1 MLQLVVIILEKRK
14 EKQNIMT
21 NRWNFLTPT
30 EEELHK
36 RDKLAKDMGISPI
49 IALLLVKRGISTTD
63 ETRKFFKPNLNDLHD
78 PYLMPDMD
86 KAIVRLNKALGN
98 KEKILVYGD
107 YDVDGTTAVSLVY
120 KYLRLY
126 SSALDYYIPDR
137 YDEGYGISYKGIDY
151 AAEND
156 VKLIISLD
164 CGIKAVEKVE
174 YAKMK
179 GIDFIICDHHM
190 PDAVLPDAVAVLD
203 AKRLDSQY
211 PYEHLSGCG
220 VGFKFMQAFAK
231 SNNFS
236 FAELEKLLDL
246 VAVSIASDIVPITG
260 ENRILAYYGLKQL
273 NTNPSLG
280 LKGIIDVCGLTG
292 KEITISDIVFKIGPR
307 INASGRM
314 MNGKEAVDLLLSKDR
329 EIAREKSENIN
340 QYNDERRELD
350 KKITDEAN
358 AIIDNFQNMEDH
370 KAIIVYNPEWH
381 KGVIGIVASRLTEKY
396 YRPAVVL
403 TKSSELITGSARSIP
418 GFDIYK
424 AIESCRDLLE
434 NFGGHTYAAGL
445 SLKEENLKAFTER
458 FSKLAAEEID
468 PEQMVPQI
476 DIDAT
481 LDFKEINSKFLND
494 LKKMSPFGPD
504 NQKPVFST
512 LNVKDY
518 GTSKLVGKEL
528 EHLKLELIDSNSNSP
543 IHGIAFGMHKHSE
556 HIKSMHPFNIC
567 YTIEENTYNGVT
579 SIQLLVKE
587 IKTETI

>member
-1 MLQLVVIILEKRK
+1 
-14 EKQNIMT
+14 MT
-21 NRWNFLTPT
+21 SKWNFLNPSK
-30 EEELHK
+30 EELHK
-36 RDKLAKDMGISPI
+36 RDKLAVELGVNPI
-49 IALLLVKRGISTTD
+49 IALLLVKRGIYSA
-63 ETRKFFKPNLNDLHD
+63 EEAKKFFKPSLNDLHD
-78 PYLMPDMD
+78 PFLMPDMD
-86 KAIVRLNKALGN
+86 KAVKRLNKALGN

-107 YDVDGTTAVSLVY
+107 YDVDGTTAVALVY

-137 YDEGYGISYKGIDY
+137 YDEGYGVSYKGIDY
-151 AAEND
+151 AAAND

-174 YAKMK
+174 YAKQK

-190 PDAVLPDAVAVLD
+190 PDTILPDAIAVLD
-203 AKRLDSQY
+203 AKRKDSVY

-231 SNNFS
+231 SNNFPFS
-236 FAELEKLLDL
+236 ELEKLLDL
-246 VAVSIASDIVPITG
+246 VAVSIASDIVPISG

-273 NTNPSLG
+273 NINPSLG
-280 LKGIIDVCGLTG
+280 LKGIIDICGLTG
-292 KEITISDIVFKIGPR
+292 KDMTISDIVFKIGPR

-314 MNGKEAVDLLLSKDR
+314 MNGREAVDLLLAKDS
-329 EIAREKSENIN
+329 EAAREKSENIN

-358 AIIDNFQNMEDH
+358 AIIDDFQNMEDR
-370 KAIIVYNPEWH
+370 KAIIVYNPQWH

-403 TKSSELITGSARSIP
+403 TKSSELITGSARSVP
-418 GFDIYK
+418 GFDIYR

-445 SLKEENLKAFTER
+445 SLKEENLHAFTER
-458 FSKLAAEEID
+458 FSKLAADEID
-468 PEQMVPQI
+468 TEQMVPQI

-481 LDFKEINSKFLND
+481 LDFKEINNKFLSD
-494 LKKMSPFGPD
+494 LKKMSPFGPE
-504 NQKPVFST
+504 NQKPVFAT
-512 LNVKDY
+512 LSVKDY

-528 EHLKLELIDSNSNSP
+528 EHLKLELIDSNSHNP
-543 IHGIAFGMHKHSE
+543 IHGIAFGMHKHNS
-556 HIKSMHPFNIC
+556 HIKGMFPFNIC
-567 YTIEENTYNGVT
+567 YTIEENTYNGNT
-579 SIQLLVKE
+579 SIQLQVKE
-587 IKTETI
+587 IKTDPI